1 MKEKTAGES
10 RNGGTD
16 ELGPIGCRSQ
26 AQHRAG
32 TSASG
37 SRSKRVD
44 DGGGG
49 KAGAM
54 QCNAMQCSGLSWNWG
69 GGKAAQSCEEW
80 PKDRETVQENE
91 TRRRKE
97 GSLEWKNIETRRTT
111 SEPAKTQ

>member
-1 MKEKTAGES
+1 MVVQTSSDPSDAEARRSIVREHLQVEAGRRGLMTA
-10 RNGGTD
+10 
-16 ELGPIGCRSQ
+16 
-26 AQHRAG
+26 AVA
-32 TSASG
+32 
-37 SRSKRVD
+37 KRV
-44 DGGGG
+44 
-49 KAGAM
+49 